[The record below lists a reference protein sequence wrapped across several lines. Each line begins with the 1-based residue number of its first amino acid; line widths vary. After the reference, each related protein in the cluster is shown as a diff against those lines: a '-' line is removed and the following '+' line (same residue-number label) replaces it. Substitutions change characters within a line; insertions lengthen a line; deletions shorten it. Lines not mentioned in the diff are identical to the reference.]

1 MLATVWDLAKSGRK
15 GDPPGLTKPEFERAA
30 CLVSFGI
37 HESVSLLKTPRDAG
51 GASFANATRKKTTS
65 REAKRLRYAIAGMF
79 WKFEAFDVR
88 PVESMSGRPLVARE
102 HEPTKSDVSDV
113 VSDVRAVA
121 KPLVAPIALRV
132 PTTGRRKKN
141 QASDATMRRDTSS
154 SSDEEAS
161 SSKLRDRDGSHAA
174 SNWEAR
180 FPEEEDPEKEE
191 KSRETPNAPKPSVAE
206 TDPFAD
212 LVAALSSAPSTPMK
226 SVASTSSF
234 FRSAEAKAVA
244 ELKRT
249 PHLLD
254 EVPGVDVDV
263 DVDVSFDRMRLE
275 DAPEE
280 KNAPPADLAFAF
292 ETLRGAEAF
301 AFDFSGHA
309 FQTGAAETGAVA
321 DEAVDEDE
329 DEDED
334 DAPIFKK
341 NRADDDVLGGVARGS
356 PEETETPFFFDDG
369 FAREKSAFEDD
380 FSGDDFPGAFFSSS
394 PRSPRRPARD
404 PEMEEWSAACR
415 AWPWL
420 AGEARAE
427 ERRDEEE
434 PEVKAGWA
442 AF

>member
-1 MLATVWDLAKSGRK
+1 MATVWDLAKSGRK

-88 PVESMSGRPLVARE
+88 PVESMSERPLVARE

-180 FPEEEDPEKEE
+180 FPEEEDPEKQE
-191 KSRETPNAPKPSVAE
+191 KSRETPNAPTPSVAE

-212 LVAALSSAPSTPMK
+212 LVAALSSAPSMPKK

-234 FRSAEAKAVA
+234 FRSAEAKTVA
-244 ELKRT
+244 EPKRT

-329 DEDED
+329 DEAED
-334 DAPIFKK
+334 DAPILKK

-420 AGEARAE
+420 ASEARAE

-434 PEVKAGWA
+434 PEVEAGWA

>member
-37 HESVSLLKTPRDAG
+37 HESKDFLV
-51 GASFANATRKKTTS
+51 NAAQKKTTS
-65 REAKRLRYAIAGMF
+65 REAKRLRYAKAGMF

-88 PVESMSGRPLVARE
+88 PVESMPDGKLVARE
-102 HEPTKSDVSDV
+102 PEPERTKSLSVSDANR
-113 VSDVRAVA
+113 SREAVRAVA
-121 KPLVAPIALRV
+121 KPLVAPISLRV
-132 PTTGRRKKN
+132 PTTGRRKRN
-141 QASDATMRRDTSS
+141 QSDPTTNRGASS
-154 SSDEEAS
+154 SSDEEDA
-161 SSKLRDRDGSHAA
+161 SSKLPSSHTAEA
-174 SNWEAR
+174 HWEAR
-180 FPEEEDPEKEE
+180 FPEEEDSFSEKKSQGE
-191 KSRETPNAPKPSVAE
+191 KTPNGEGSVA
-206 TDPFAD
+206 DPFAD
-212 LVAALSSAPSTPMK
+212 LVAALSAAPSTPPNK
-226 SVASTSSF
+226 IVAATSSLSH
-234 FRSAEAKAVA
+234 SAEAKA
-244 ELKRT
+244 EGEPKRT

-275 DAPEE
+275 EAPEE
-280 KNAPPADLAFAF
+280 KNAFPADKTASVSASDPGFAF
-292 ETLRGAEAF
+292 ETLRGPEAF

-309 FQTGAAETGAVA
+309 FETGAAETGAVA

-329 DEDED
+329 EDL
-334 DAPIFKK
+334 APKRMR

-356 PEETETPFFFDDG
+356 PEETNEPFSFDDG
-369 FAREKSAFEDD
+369 FAREKSFFEDD
-380 FSGDDFPGAFFSSS
+380 GDDGALFS

-415 AWPWL
+415 TWPWL

-434 PEVKAGWA
+434 TEAEAGWA